1 MLLLADFL
9 SVSPQLPA
17 ELKACLQ
24 PAAFALIDA
33 LTPFEV
39 RVVVDVDGDTTI
51 SGCFGSAAW
60 RFVVDWLIHGTDQS
74 VHPPPTDPAHARRA
88 ARRGGAGAPQE
99 AARGLPAAVQVQGA
113 GLEGCV
119 EGEWRAYGAGC
130 TEGGG
135 GWTACVQYL
144 IGVCTYTSKPNRES
158 KHTSNGELLCWA
170 LLFLCVVVSSFLSF
184 SPPFH
189 SFMLLRVLSSDEK
202 ETKRPRPS
210 LLSLNQ

>member
-74 VHPPPTDPAHARRA
+74 VHPPPQIQHMHA
-88 ARRGGAGAPQE
+88 
-99 AARGLPAAVQVQGA
+99 
-113 GLEGCV
+113 
-119 EGEWRAYGAGC
+119 
-130 TEGGG
+130 
-135 GWTACVQYL
+135 
-144 IGVCTYTSKPNRES
+144 
-158 KHTSNGELLCWA
+158 A
-170 LLFLCVVVSSFLSF
+170 LLDAAGQA
-184 SPPFH
+184 
-189 SFMLLRVLSSDEK
+189 LLKKLHGDYQQRYKYRGRV
-202 ETKRPRPS
+202 
-210 LLSLNQ
+210 